1 MMELKRLNEI
11 LPSGSFD
18 GFLASMT
25 DAPWATGEHAAS
37 DDDVDRLDMLYLFD
51 HSGEKYVVPLMKMF
65 LDEDTEK
72 LTQLSITEA
81 ANMALALWRKK
92 WTALWEVACAE
103 YNPIENYNM
112 TENETVTPTGSETET
127 DAMTGTDTT
136 RTQGTAANNETA
148 NSVYGFNSTDPVPA
162 AVTSQ
167 KSDYSAG
174 TTFGHTNTKT
184 KTFTNRETE
193 RELTRSGNIGV
204 TTSQQM
210 LQSSIE
216 LARWNFWLQVF
227 EDLDATF
234 CLDCY

>member
-1 MMELKRLNEI
+1 MMELKRLSECF
-11 LPSGSFD
+11 PTGTFT

-25 DAPWATGEHAAS
+25 DAPWASGDNAAS
-37 DDDVDRLDMLYLFD
+37 SDDIERLDVLYVFQ
-51 HSGEKYVVPLMKMF
+51 HSGDKYVIPLMKMF
-65 LDEDTEK
+65 LDDDGK
-72 LTQLSITEA
+72 LTAQSLPEA

-136 RTQGTAANNETA
+136 RTQETAANNETA

-162 AVTSQ
+162 SLSSQ

-174 TTFGHTNTKT
+174 TTFGHTNTRT

>member
-1 MMELKRLNEI
+1 MTELKRLSDCF
-11 LPSGSFD
+11 PTGTFT

-25 DAPWATGEHAAS
+25 DAPWASGDYAAS
-37 DDDVDRLDMLYLFD
+37 SDDIERLDVLYVFQ
-51 HSGEKYVVPLMKMF
+51 HSGDKYVVPLMKMF
-65 LDEDTEK
+65 LDENGK
-72 LTQLSITEA
+72 LTETSLPEA
-81 ANMALALWRKK
+81 ADMALALWKKK
-92 WTALWEVACAE
+92 WTALWDVANAE
-103 YNPIENYNM
+103 YDPIENYRM
-112 TENETVTPTGSETET
+112 EEHEETVPTGTETTT

-162 AVTSQ
+162 SVSSQ
-167 KSDYSAG
+167 KSDFSAG
-174 TTFGHTNTKT
+174 TTFGHTNTET
-184 KTFTNRETE
+184 KAFTNRKDT
-193 RELTRSGNIGV
+193 RDLTRSGNIGV

>member
-1 MMELKRLNEI
+1 MTELKRLSDCF
-11 LPSGSFD
+11 PTGTFT

-25 DAPWATGEHAAS
+25 DAPWASGDYAAS
-37 DDDVDRLDMLYLFD
+37 SDDIDRLDVLYVFQ
-51 HSGEKYVVPLMKMF
+51 HSGDKYVVPLMKMF
-65 LDEDTEK
+65 LDENGK
-72 LTQLSITEA
+72 LTETSLPEA
-81 ANMALALWRKK
+81 ADMALALWKKK
-92 WTALWEVACAE
+92 WTALWDVANAE
-103 YNPIENYNM
+103 YDPIENYRM
-112 TENETVTPTGSETET
+112 EEHEETVPTGTESTT

-162 AVTSQ
+162 SVSSQ
-167 KSDYSAG
+167 KSDFSAG
-174 TTFGHTNTKT
+174 TTFGHTNTET
-184 KTFTNRETE
+184 KTFTNRKDT
-193 RELTRSGNIGV
+193 RDLTRSGNIGV

>member
-1 MMELKRLNEI
+1 MTELKRLSDCF
-11 LPSGSFD
+11 PTGTFT

-25 DAPWATGEHAAS
+25 DAPWASGEYAAS
-37 DDDVDRLDMLYLFD
+37 SDDIDRLDVLYVFQ
-51 HSGEKYVVPLMKMF
+51 HSGDKYVVPLMKMF
-65 LDEDTEK
+65 LDENGK
-72 LTQLSITEA
+72 LTDTSLPEA
-81 ANMALALWRKK
+81 ADMALALWKKK
-92 WTALWEVACAE
+92 WTALWDVANAE
-103 YNPIENYNM
+103 YDPIENYRL
-112 TENETVTPTGSETET
+112 EEKETTTPTGTETTT

-162 AVTSQ
+162 SLSSQ

-174 TTFGHTNTKT
+174 TTFGHTNTET
-184 KTFTNRETE
+184 KTFTNRKTE
-193 RELTRSGNIGV
+193 RELERYGNVGV

>member
-1 MMELKRLNEI
+1 MMELKRLSECF
-11 LPSGSFD
+11 PTGTFT
-18 GFLASMT
+18 GFLESMT
-25 DAPWATGEHAAS
+25 DAPWASGDYAAS
-37 DDDVDRLDMLYLFD
+37 SDDIERLDVLYVFQ
-51 HSGEKYVVPLMKMF
+51 HSGDKYVVPLMKMF
-65 LDEDTEK
+65 LDGDGK
-72 LTQLSITEA
+72 LTAESLPEA
-81 ANMALALWRKK
+81 ANMALALWKKK
-92 WTALWEVACAE
+92 WTALWDVANAE
-103 YNPIENYNM
+103 YDPIENYRL
-112 TENETVTPTGSETET
+112 EEKETTTPTGTETTT

-136 RTQGTAANNETA
+136 RSQGTAANNETA

-162 AVTSQ
+162 SLSSQ

-174 TTFGHTNTKT
+174 TTFGHTNTET
-184 KTFTNRETE
+184 KTFTNRKTE
-193 RELTRSGNIGV
+193 RELERYGNVGV

>member
-1 MMELKRLNEI
+1 MTELKRLSDCF
-11 LPSGSFD
+11 PTGTFT

-25 DAPWATGEHAAS
+25 DAPWASGDYAAS
-37 DDDVDRLDMLYLFD
+37 SDDIERLDVLYVFQ
-51 HSGEKYVVPLMKMF
+51 HSGDKYVVPLMKMF
-65 LDEDTEK
+65 LDENGK
-72 LTQLSITEA
+72 LTETSLPEA
-81 ANMALALWRKK
+81 ADIALALWKKK
-92 WTALWEVACAE
+92 WTALWDVANAE
-103 YNPIENYNM
+103 YDPIENYRM
-112 TENETVTPTGSETET
+112 EEHEETVPTGTESTT

-148 NSVYGFNSTDPVPA
+148 NSVYGFNSTNPVPA
-162 AVTSQ
+162 SVSNQ
-167 KSDYSAG
+167 KSDFSAG
-174 TTFGHTNTKT
+174 TTFGHTNTET
-184 KTFTNRETE
+184 KTFTNRKDT
-193 RELTRSGNIGV
+193 RDLTRSGNIGV

>member
-1 MMELKRLNEI
+1 MTELKRLSDCF
-11 LPSGSFD
+11 PTGTFT

-25 DAPWATGEHAAS
+25 DAPWASGDYATSS
-37 DDDVDRLDMLYLFD
+37 DDIERLDVLYVFQ
-51 HSGEKYVVPLMKMF
+51 HSGDKYVVPLMKMF
-65 LDEDTEK
+65 LDENGK
-72 LTQLSITEA
+72 LTAQSLPEA
-81 ANMALALWRKK
+81 ADMALALWRKK
-92 WTALWEVACAE
+92 WTALWDVANAE
-103 YNPIENYNM
+103 YDPIENYRM
-112 TENETVTPTGSETET
+112 EEHEETVPTGTESTT

-148 NSVYGFNSTDPVPA
+148 NSVYGFNSSNPVPA
-162 AVTSQ
+162 SVSSQ
-167 KSDYSAG
+167 KSDFSAG
-174 TTFGHTNTKT
+174 TTFGHTNTET
-184 KTFTNRETE
+184 KTFTNRKDT
-193 RELTRSGNIGV
+193 RDLTRSGNIGV

>member
-1 MMELKRLNEI
+1 MKELKRLSDCF
-11 LPSGSFD
+11 PTGTFT

-25 DAPWATGEHAAS
+25 DAPWASGDYAAS
-37 DDDVDRLDMLYLFD
+37 SDDIDRLDVLYVFQ
-51 HSGEKYVVPLMKMF
+51 HSGDKYVVPLMKMF
-65 LDEDTEK
+65 LDESGK
-72 LTQLSITEA
+72 LTETSLPEA
-81 ANMALALWRKK
+81 ADMALALWKKK
-92 WTALWEVACAE
+92 WTALWDVANAE
-103 YNPIENYNM
+103 YDPIENYRM
-112 TENETVTPTGSETET
+112 EEHEETVPTGTESTT

-148 NSVYGFNSTDPVPA
+148 NSVYGFNSTNPVPA
-162 AVTSQ
+162 SVSNQ
-167 KSDYSAG
+167 KSDFSAG
-174 TTFGHTNTKT
+174 TTFGHTNTET
-184 KTFTNRETE
+184 KTFTNRKDT
-193 RELTRSGNIGV
+193 RDLTRSGNIGV

>member
-1 MMELKRLNEI
+1 MMELKRLSECF
-11 LPSGSFD
+11 PTGTFT
-18 GFLASMT
+18 GFLESMT
-25 DAPWATGEHAAS
+25 DAPWASGDYAAS
-37 DDDVDRLDMLYLFD
+37 SDDIERLDVLYVFQ
-51 HSGEKYVVPLMKMF
+51 HSGDKYVVPLMKMF
-65 LDEDTEK
+65 LDDDGK
-72 LTQLSITEA
+72 LTAESLPEA
-81 ANMALALWRKK
+81 ANMALALWKKK
-92 WTALWEVACAE
+92 WTALWDVANAE
-103 YNPIENYNM
+103 YDPIENYRL
-112 TENETVTPTGSETET
+112 EEKETTTPTGTETTT

-162 AVTSQ
+162 SLSSQ

-174 TTFGHTNTKT
+174 TTFGHTNTET
-184 KTFTNRETE
+184 KTFTNRKTE
-193 RELTRSGNIGV
+193 RELERYGNVGV